1 MARTLTASGVD
12 AGINEL
18 AAQLAAVVERLV
30 EVLRRLNSRDGLS
43 LTAASTLRRLEHG
56 GARRL
61 TDLATAEG
69 VTQPAMTQLVSRLE
83 RDGLVSRGGDPADGR
98 VVVVRVTATGRALV
112 RKRRAAR
119 VRALSGVL
127 KELPPADR
135 AALAAAA
142 PALDR
147 LAELVAEG

>member
-1 MARTLTASGVD
+1 MTRTLGDTGTEA
-12 AGINEL
+12 ALL
-18 AAQLAAVVERLV
+18 AASVEKLFG
-30 EVLRRLNSRDGLS
+30 VLRRLNPRDGLS
-43 LTAASTLRRLEHG
+43 LTAASTLRRLEHL

-61 TDLATAEG
+61 TDLAAAEG

-83 RDGLVSRGGDPADGR
+83 REGLLSRGGDPADGR
-98 VVVVRVTATGRALV
+98 VVVVSISAAGRAVV

-119 VRALSGVL
+119 VRALSAVL
-127 KELPPADR
+127 RELPPADR

-147 LAELVAEG
+147 LAELVDEG

>member
-1 MARTLTASGVD
+1 MAQAD
-12 AGINEL
+12 AGISEI
-18 AAQLAAVVERLV
+18 AVQLAAVVERLV
-30 EVLRRLNSRDGLS
+30 EGLRRLNSRDGLS
-43 LTAASTLRRLEHG
+43 LTAASTLRRLERG

-61 TDLATAEG
+61 TELASAEG

-83 RDGLVSRGGDPADGR
+83 REGLASRGGDPADGR
-98 VVVVRVTATGRALV
+98 VVVVSVTATGRALI

-135 AALAAAA
+135 AALVAAA

-147 LAELVAEG
+147 LADLVAEG

>member
-1 MARTLTASGVD
+1 VTEAD
-12 AGINEL
+12 AGISET
-18 AAQLAAVVERLV
+18 AAQLAAAVERLV

-43 LTAASTLRRLEHG
+43 LTAASTLRRLDRG

-61 TDLATAEG
+61 TELAAAEG

-83 RDGLVSRGGDPADGR
+83 REGLVSRGGDPADGR
-98 VVVVRVTATGRALV
+98 VVVVRVTAPGRALV
-112 RKRRAAR
+112 RRRRAAR

-127 KELPPADR
+127 KELPLADR
-135 AALAAAA
+135 VALAAAA

-147 LAELVAEG
+147 LADLVAER

>member
-1 MARTLTASGVD
+1 MARTIVEPAVD
-12 AGINEL
+12 
-18 AAQLAAVVERLV
+18 AAQLAAVVERLF
-30 EVLRRLNSRDGLS
+30 EVLRRLNPRDGLS
-43 LTAASTLRRLEHG
+43 LTAASTLRRLVRL

-61 TDLATAEG
+61 TELAAAEG

-83 RDGLVSRGGDPADGR
+83 REGLLRRGGDPADGR
-98 VVVVRVTATGRALV
+98 VVVVSVTAAGRAAV

-119 VRALSGVL
+119 VRALSAVL
-127 KELPPADR
+127 KDLPAADR

-147 LAELVAEG
+147 LAELVADG

>member
-1 MARTLTASGVD
+1 MTEAD
-12 AGINEL
+12 AGISET

-43 LTAASTLRRLEHG
+43 LTAASTLRRLERG

-83 RDGLVSRGGDPADGR
+83 REGLVSRGGDPADGR
-98 VVVVRVTATGRALV
+98 VVVVRITAAGRDLL
-112 RKRRAAR
+112 RRRRA
-119 VRALSGVL
+119 VRADRLAALLAGL
-127 KELPPADR
+127 DPADR
-135 AALAAAA
+135 SAILAAIPA
-142 PALDR
+142 P
-147 LAELVAEG
+147 

>member
-1 MARTLTASGVD
+1 MARLLADPGVEAARLATSVETLF
-12 AGINEL
+12 
-18 AAQLAAVVERLV
+18 
-30 EVLRRLNSRDGLS
+30 EVLRRLNPRDGLS
-43 LTAASTLRRLEHG
+43 LTAASTLRRLERT

-61 TDLATAEG
+61 TELAAAEG

-83 RDGLVSRGGDPADGR
+83 REGLVSRGGDPADGR
-98 VVVVRVTATGRALV
+98 VVVVSVTAAGRAAV

-119 VRALSGVL
+119 IRALSGVL
-127 KELPPADR
+127 KELPPAER

-147 LAELVAEG
+147 LAELVDEG

>member
-1 MARTLTASGVD
+1 MARLLADPGVEAARLATSVETLF
-12 AGINEL
+12 
-18 AAQLAAVVERLV
+18 
-30 EVLRRLNSRDGLS
+30 EVLRRLNPRDGLS
-43 LTAASTLRRLEHG
+43 LTAASTLRRLERT

-61 TDLATAEG
+61 TDLAAAEG

-83 RDGLVSRGGDPADGR
+83 REGLVSRGGDPADGR
-98 VVVVRVTATGRALV
+98 VVVVSVTAAGRAAV

-119 VRALSGVL
+119 IRALSGVL
-127 KELPPADR
+127 KELPPAER

-147 LAELVAEG
+147 LAELVDEG